1 MHPYLY
7 YLASNTTLI
16 ITGLKLICKQQHDV
30 CIPILQIV
38 ACLFL
43 YLKYVRITRH
53 HHSSYLLYYNS
64 FFSGRNF
71 TPYMNKQ
78 RVYWLWI
85 HLDTLSL
92 ISSTYFLIKF
102 NSKCIWQ
109 YGNKSLF
116 SAMQLFINK
125 CFLPSLVEI
134 CGSEE
139 KVE

>member
-53 HHSSYLLYYNS
+53 HHSSYLFYYNS

-116 SAMQLFINK
+116 SPMQLFINK